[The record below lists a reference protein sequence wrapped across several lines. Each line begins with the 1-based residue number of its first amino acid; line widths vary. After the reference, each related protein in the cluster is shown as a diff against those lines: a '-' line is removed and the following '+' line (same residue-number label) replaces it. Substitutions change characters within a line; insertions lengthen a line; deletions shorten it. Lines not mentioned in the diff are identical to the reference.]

1 MSNYLPNWG
10 IGNSVN
16 YMTIMSYDP
25 EYSPMAMIFV
35 DENCAGAAAV
45 FSGTNCST
53 QATPV
58 GANSPPYSC

>member
-1 MSNYLPNWG
+1 MKNRNLAPSVQAGKMSNYLQDLG
-10 IGNSVN
+10 IGNDVQ

-35 DENCAGAAAV
+35 DENCGGAAAI

-53 QATPV
+53 
-58 GANSPPYSC
+58 